1 MPPLFASKQTFARI
15 DFLRQG
21 ERLVDEKGTYYV
33 KFLAKNQTKQARS
46 KHARV
51 GNGKENTYACGGQRE
66 RLQGMLLTD
75 NGHSI
80 MGGQK

>member
-15 DFLRQG
+15 GFLRQG

-33 KFLAKNQTKQARS
+33 KFLTKNQTKQTLS
-46 KHARV
+46 EHARV
-51 GNGKENTYACGGQRE
+51 GNGKEDTYACDGQRE

-75 NGHSI
+75 NGNSI

>member
-33 KFLAKNQTKQARS
+33 KFLTKNQTKQTLS
-46 KHARV
+46 EHARV
-51 GNGKENTYACGGQRE
+51 GNGKEDTYACGGQCE

-75 NGHSI
+75 NGNSI
-80 MGGQK
+80 MEWQK

>member
-1 MPPLFASKQTFARI
+1 MPPLFALKQTFARI
-15 DFLRQG
+15 GFLRQG

-33 KFLAKNQTKQARS
+33 KFLAKNQTKLTRS
-46 KHARV
+46 EHARV
-51 GNGKENTYACGGQRE
+51 GNGKENTCACGGQRE

>member
-15 DFLRQG
+15 DFLWQG

-33 KFLAKNQTKQARS
+33 KFLTKNQACQTRCEP
-46 KHARV
+46 ARV
-51 GNGKENTYACGGQRE
+51 GNGKENRCACGGQRE

>member
-1 MPPLFASKQTFARI
+1 M
-15 DFLRQG
+15 
-21 ERLVDEKGTYYV
+21 VDEKGTYYV
-33 KFLAKNQTKQARS
+33 KFLTKNQTKLTRS

-51 GNGKENTYACGGQRE
+51 GNGMENTYVCGGQRE
-66 RLQGMLLTD
+66 RLQGVLLTD

>member
-1 MPPLFASKQTFARI
+1 M
-15 DFLRQG
+15 RQG

-33 KFLAKNQTKQARS
+33 KFLAKNQTKLTRS
-46 KHARV
+46 EHARV
-51 GNGKENTYACGGQRE
+51 GNGKENTCACGGQRE

-80 MGGQK
+80 MGGRK